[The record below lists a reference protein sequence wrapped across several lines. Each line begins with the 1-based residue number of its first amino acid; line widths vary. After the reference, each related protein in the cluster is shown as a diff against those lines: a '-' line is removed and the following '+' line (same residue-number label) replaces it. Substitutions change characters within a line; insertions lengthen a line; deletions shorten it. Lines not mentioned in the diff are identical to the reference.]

1 MAETIETRLECT
13 KDIQKL
19 RKCSIF
25 LRERAEWEGES
36 EDGKIL
42 FNATNERA
50 RGARGEDRR
59 RAAKRSRECEKLR
72 DSLAAASIIIIVRL
86 TNESVKLFFRVVVC
100 LRKTADFSDYD
111 YSLLFSS
118 FSDGYGFYLYSD
130 IISIY
135 FLSLPN
141 ENDNN
146 IGYLLVNVQNKV
158 LTRRFLRF
166 CWRFFE
172 KSSSHHKHQRNR
184 RRRSKLRILFVFSLY
199 SLSRL
204 VLCLFFV
211 VE

>member
-1 MAETIETRLECT
+1 M
-13 KDIQKL
+13 KN
-19 RKCSIF
+19 F
-25 LRERAEWEGES
+25 
-36 EDGKIL
+36 
-42 FNATNERA
+42 
-50 RGARGEDRR
+50 
-59 RAAKRSRECEKLR
+59 

-118 FSDGYGFYLYSD
+118 FSDGNGFYLYSD

-172 KSSSHHKHQRNR
+172 KSSSHHSTEEPSPPQQTANFIRF
-184 RRRSKLRILFVFSLY
+184 LLIFFS
-199 SLSRL
+199 L
-204 VLCLFFV
+204 VLCCVSFSSLNN
-211 VE
+211 